1 MPGDAAFLRRVYAST
16 RQRELALLPLDD
28 AARPVFLE
36 MQFAAQDRQFRQ
48 QEGARFLVIS
58 HGGQDVGR
66 LILAR
71 EAGTPGT
78 PGTMRIMDIALLPPW
93 RGQGL
98 GTAVLRAVTEE
109 AEQQGLNMQLYV
121 EEHNPARRLYE
132 RLGFRVAEVHPVY
145 TRMVRSLS
153 SQPAG
158 ALSAGTLSAG
168 PPSAEDGLED

>member
-1 MPGDAAFLRRVYAST
+1 MPTFPVMREVTPGDAAFLRRVYAST
-16 RQRELALLPLDD
+16 RQQELALLPLDD
-28 AARPVFLE
+28 AARQAFLE

-48 QEGARFLVIS
+48 QESARFLVIS

-66 LILAR
+66 LTLAR

-78 PGTMRIMDIALLPPW
+78 PGTIRIMDIALLPLW

-98 GTAVLRAVTEE
+98 GTAVLRGVTEE
-109 AEQQGLNMQLYV
+109 AEQHGLNLQLYV

-145 TRMVRSLS
+145 TRMVRSPTAW
-153 SQPAG
+153 PA
-158 ALSAGTLSAG
+158 SAR
-168 PPSAEDGLED
+168 SAEDPID